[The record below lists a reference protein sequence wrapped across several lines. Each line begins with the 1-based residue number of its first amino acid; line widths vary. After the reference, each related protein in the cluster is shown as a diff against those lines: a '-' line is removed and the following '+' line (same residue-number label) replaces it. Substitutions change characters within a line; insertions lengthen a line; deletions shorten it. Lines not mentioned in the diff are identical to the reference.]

1 MMWLVLGLILIVF
14 AVLGIGLI
22 LAVVEVLLGVLL
34 VGLGYTVV
42 K

>member
-1 MMWLVLGLILIVF
+1 MMWVALGLILMVL
-14 AVLGIGLI
+14 AALGIGLI
-22 LAVVEVLLGVLL
+22 LTVVEVLLGVLL